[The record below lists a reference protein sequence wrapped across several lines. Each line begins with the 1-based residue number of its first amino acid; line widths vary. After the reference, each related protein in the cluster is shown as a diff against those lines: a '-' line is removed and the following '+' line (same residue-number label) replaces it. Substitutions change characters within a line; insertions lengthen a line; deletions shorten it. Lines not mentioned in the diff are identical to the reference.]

1 LKEKHPHEKKS
12 DLQDIEETVGDA
24 AVEKKRSLVLDKTKG
39 FMKYQRRSEK
49 YRSAKTR
56 TKDWAELSKRLDED
70 ELKYQAARCMDCGV
84 PFCQSDSGCP
94 ISNIIPKWNEL
105 VFQVRIPIYSLVSE

>member
-1 LKEKHPHEKKS
+1 
-12 DLQDIEETVGDA
+12 
-24 AVEKKRSLVLDKTKG
+24 
-39 FMKYQRRSEK
+39 
-49 YRSAKTR
+49 
-56 TKDWAELSKRLDED
+56 
-70 ELKYQAARCMDCGV
+70 MDCGV